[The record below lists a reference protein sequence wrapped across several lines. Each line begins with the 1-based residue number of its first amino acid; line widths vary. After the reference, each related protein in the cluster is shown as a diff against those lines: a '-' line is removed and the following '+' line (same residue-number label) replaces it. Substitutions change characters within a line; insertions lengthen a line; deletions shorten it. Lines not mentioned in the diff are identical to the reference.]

1 MTTTTQEVPMAN
13 RINHTFPQH
22 RLEVYNVAVEMAV
35 HAKRMADAVPRGHKN
50 LADQLLRAATSV
62 VLNIGEGANRMSPGM
77 KRQRYTEARGECGE
91 VATAVELLVAFELI
105 RPEAV
110 EQLLHLA
117 DRVGRMLTRL
127 VRRFS

>member
-1 MTTTTQEVPMAN
+1 MAN
-13 RINHTFPQH
+13 RINHSFPQH
-22 RLEVYNVAVEMAV
+22 RLEAYNISVEMAV
-35 HAKRMADAVPRGHKN
+35 HAKRVSDAVPRGHKN

-91 VATAVELLVAFELI
+91 VATAVELLVAFELCGAEDAD
-105 RPEAV
+105 R
-110 EQLLHLA
+110 LLDLA
-117 DRVGRMLTRL
+117 GRVGRMLTKL

>member
-1 MTTTTQEVPMAN
+1 MAN

>member
-1 MTTTTQEVPMAN
+1 MDD
-13 RINHTFPQH
+13 RIKHAFPQH
-22 RLEVYNVAVEMAV
+22 KLEAYNVAVEMAV
-35 HAKRMADAVPRGHKN
+35 HAKWLADAVPRGNKN

-91 VATAVELLVAFELI
+91 VATAVELLVAFQLCKPADVAQVLEL
-105 RPEAV
+105 AS
-110 EQLLHLA
+110 
-117 DRVGRMLTRL
+117 RVGRMLTKL